1 MKTILLIL
9 TLIITNEVY
18 SQTFKVSDLKIYGL
32 SDEETQKKKKDG
44 LGAKIELIFYEKSVK
59 VIIYEQN
66 GEIFISDI
74 EKELNEKIAY
84 CNIKLENEKN
94 ALKEINSVLLKEKQ
108 FFDYID
114 SMNLSVKQDDVI
126 IPVNRTT
133 LLNST
138 ANYEY
143 LHIYFYFYHLDLKR
157 PHHLFLHFA
166 HK

>member
-66 GEIFISDI
+66 GEIDD
-74 EKELNEKIAY
+74 EV
-84 CNIKLENEKN
+84 
-94 ALKEINSVLLKEKQ
+94 VL
-108 FFDYID
+108 D
-114 SMNLSVKQDDVI
+114 QDDKNKNRYVNIQKDARSTLKIELTLNTI
-126 IPVNRTT
+126 INYIHSAT
-133 LLNST
+133 LST
-138 ANYEY
+138 SSKKVDSYGRSYKEGS
-143 LHIYFYFYHLDLKR
+143 IDITLKR
-157 PHHLFLHFA
+157 D
-166 HK
+166 

>member
-66 GEIFISDI
+66 GEIDD
-74 EKELNEKIAY
+74 EV
-84 CNIKLENEKN
+84 
-94 ALKEINSVLLKEKQ
+94 VL
-108 FFDYID
+108 D
-114 SMNLSVKQDDVI
+114 QDDKNKNRYVNIQKDARSTLKIELTLNTI
-126 IPVNRTT
+126 INYIHSATLNTSWKKADSYGRTYKEGSIDIT
-133 LLNST
+133 
-138 ANYEY
+138 
-143 LHIYFYFYHLDLKR
+143 LKR
-157 PHHLFLHFA
+157 D
-166 HK
+166 

>member
-66 GEIFISDI
+66 GEIDD
-74 EKELNEKIAY
+74 EV
-84 CNIKLENEKN
+84 
-94 ALKEINSVLLKEKQ
+94 VL
-108 FFDYID
+108 D
-114 SMNLSVKQDDVI
+114 QDDKNRY
-126 IPVNRTT
+126 VNIQKDARST
-133 LLNST
+133 LKIELTLNSII
-138 ANYEY
+138 NYIHSATLSTSWKKGDSYGRSYKEGS
-143 LHIYFYFYHLDLKR
+143 IDITLKR
-157 PHHLFLHFA
+157 D
-166 HK
+166 

>member
-66 GEIFISDI
+66 GEIDD
-74 EKELNEKIAY
+74 EV
-84 CNIKLENEKN
+84 
-94 ALKEINSVLLKEKQ
+94 VL
-108 FFDYID
+108 D
-114 SMNLSVKQDDVI
+114 QDDKNKNRYVNIQKDARSTLKIELTLNTI
-126 IPVNRTT
+126 INYIHSAT
-133 LLNST
+133 LSASWKKVDSYGRSYKEGSIDIT
-138 ANYEY
+138 
-143 LHIYFYFYHLDLKR
+143 LKR
-157 PHHLFLHFA
+157 D
-166 HK
+166 

>member
-66 GEIFISDI
+66 GEIDD
-74 EKELNEKIAY
+74 EV
-84 CNIKLENEKN
+84 
-94 ALKEINSVLLKEKQ
+94 VL
-108 FFDYID
+108 D
-114 SMNLSVKQDDVI
+114 QDDKNKNRYVNIQKDARSTLKIELTLNTI
-126 IPVNRTT
+126 INYIHSAT
-133 LLNST
+133 LST
-138 ANYEY
+138 KIKKVDSYGRSYKEGS
-143 LHIYFYFYHLDLKR
+143 IDITLKR
-157 PHHLFLHFA
+157 D
-166 HK
+166 

>member
-66 GEIFISDI
+66 GEIDD
-74 EKELNEKIAY
+74 EV
-84 CNIKLENEKN
+84 
-94 ALKEINSVLLKEKQ
+94 VL
-108 FFDYID
+108 D
-114 SMNLSVKQDDVI
+114 QDDKNKNRY
-126 IPVNRTT
+126 VNIQKDAR
-133 LLNST
+133 SKQ
-138 ANYEY
+138 YY
-143 LHIYFYFYHLDLKR
+143 YSYKSG
-157 PHHLFLHFA
+157 
-166 HK
+166 

>member
-66 GEIFISDI
+66 GEIDDEVVLDQDDKNKNRYVNIQKDARSTLKI
-74 EKELNEKIAY
+74 ELTLNTIINYIHSATLSTSWKRSIVMAVHTKKDQSILLLNE
-84 CNIKLENEKN
+84 IKQYYYSYK
-94 ALKEINSVLLKEKQ
+94 SG
-108 FFDYID
+108 
-114 SMNLSVKQDDVI
+114 
-126 IPVNRTT
+126 
-133 LLNST
+133 
-138 ANYEY
+138 
-143 LHIYFYFYHLDLKR
+143 
-157 PHHLFLHFA
+157 
-166 HK
+166 

>member
-66 GEIFISDI
+66 GEIDD
-74 EKELNEKIAY
+74 EV
-84 CNIKLENEKN
+84 
-94 ALKEINSVLLKEKQ
+94 VL
-108 FFDYID
+108 D
-114 SMNLSVKQDDVI
+114 QDDKNKNRYVNIQKDARSTLKIELTLNTI
-126 IPVNRTT
+126 INYIQSAT
-133 LLNST
+133 LST
-138 ANYEY
+138 SWKKVDSYGRSYKEGS
-143 LHIYFYFYHLDLKR
+143 IDITLKR
-157 PHHLFLHFA
+157 D
-166 HK
+166 

>member
-66 GEIFISDI
+66 GEIDD
-74 EKELNEKIAY
+74 EV
-84 CNIKLENEKN
+84 
-94 ALKEINSVLLKEKQ
+94 VL
-108 FFDYID
+108 D
-114 SMNLSVKQDDVI
+114 QDDKNKNRYVNIQKDARSTLKIELTLNTI
-126 IPVNRTT
+126 INYIHSST
-133 LLNST
+133 LST
-138 ANYEY
+138 SWKKVDSYGRSYKEGSIDIT
-143 LHIYFYFYHLDLKR
+143 LRRD
-157 PHHLFLHFA
+157 
-166 HK
+166 